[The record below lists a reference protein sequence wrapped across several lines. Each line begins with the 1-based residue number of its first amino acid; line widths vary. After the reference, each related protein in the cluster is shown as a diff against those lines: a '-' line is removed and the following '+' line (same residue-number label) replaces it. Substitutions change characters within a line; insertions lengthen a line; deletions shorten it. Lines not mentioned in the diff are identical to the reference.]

1 MGGGKRKRQRQSAGI
16 GLSFLLWFAFS
27 MFALMVVVVFV
38 VVQNS
43 LVTMQYRE
51 RTRLYLEET
60 GETMVS
66 EIGGSHDLTALGWRL
81 LDLANENGL
90 TVHLFYEDGESVFTL
105 AGVQQ
110 ADFSDLAAYLREKR
124 DEGALSNFLLSEADG
139 VTVYAHA
146 VEVEGRPAFLYLAAP
161 TEMHYSMDAGLRWI
175 SLVTALAA
183 VVLAF
188 VVSGIVTPFIT
199 RPLTEVTA
207 RAKEMARGNYQINF
221 RKDYYC
227 AEIDELSEALE
238 YARTEI
244 SRADVMQKEL
254 IANVSHDFKTPLTMI
269 KAYASMIREI
279 SGDNKQKRDAHAKVI
294 IDECDR
300 LTLLVSDLLDL
311 SKLRAGLVK
320 EERAAFDL
328 SEEVRAVAERF
339 SYLRETEGLAIEEE
353 IADGLFVT
361 ADKDRIAQVL
371 YNLIGNA
378 VNYTGEDDKR
388 IRIRLYVKGKYARF
402 EVIDTGKGIPAD
414 EVDTIWDRYY
424 RSGKTHKRPVSGT
437 GLGLSIVKSILL
449 QHDFPFGVI
458 SEEGKGSCFWVEFP
472 IDAPAGQE
480 KNKEEGE

>member
-1 MGGGKRKRQRQSAGI
+1 MGGGKKKRQRQSAGI

-188 VVSGIVTPFIT
+188 VVSGIV
-199 RPLTEVTA
+199 
-207 RAKEMARGNYQINF
+207 
-221 RKDYYC
+221 
-227 AEIDELSEALE
+227 E

-294 IDECDR
+294 FDECDR

-320 EERAAFDL
+320 EERTAFDL